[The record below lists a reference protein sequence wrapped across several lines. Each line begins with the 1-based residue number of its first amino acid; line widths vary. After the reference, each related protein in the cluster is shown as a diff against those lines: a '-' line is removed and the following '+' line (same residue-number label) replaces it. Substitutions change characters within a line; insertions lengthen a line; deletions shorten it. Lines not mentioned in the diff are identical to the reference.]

1 MKFKELRKL
10 EMFQAFKE
18 ATVITS
24 FQTILKTDNS
34 HIKDLDEKYDN
45 YEVVEILVAF
55 NQLIIKVK
63 EWQRD
68 TLNYKVN

>member
-63 EWQRD
+63 E
-68 TLNYKVN
+68 

>member
-55 NQLIIKVK
+55 TQLIIKVK
-63 EWQRD
+63 E
-68 TLNYKVN
+68 

>member
-55 NQLIIKVK
+55 NQLIIK
-63 EWQRD
+63 
-68 TLNYKVN
+68 

>member
-18 ATVITS
+18 ATVITN
-24 FQTILKTDNS
+24 FKTILNTDNS

-55 NQLIIKVK
+55 NQLVIKVK
-63 EWQRD
+63 E
-68 TLNYKVN
+68 